1 MEFSEEKKQAVQ
13 EIISYYPSKRAAVIP
28 IAHLAQDEFGCVSDE
43 VIVYLAEFLDMSS
56 TLLKDT
62 VSFYTMFKGEKTG
75 KYLIQVCRTL
85 SCSLRGAEYIVDYIK
100 GKLGID
106 AGETTEDKKF
116 TLITVECLGSCGTAP
131 VMRINDDYY
140 ENLDEKKIGKILDG
154 LE

>member
-1 MEFSEEKKQAVQ
+1 MEFSEEKKQAVR
-13 EIISYYPSKRAAVIP
+13 EILSRYPTKRAAVIP
-28 IAHLAQDEFGCVSDE
+28 IVHLAQDEFGCVSDE
-43 VIVYLAEFLDMSS
+43 VIEYLAEFLDMSP
-56 TLLKDT
+56 TFLKDT

-85 SCSLRGAEYIVDYIK
+85 SCSLLGAEHIVDYIE

-106 AGETTEDKKF
+106 VGETTEDNKF
-116 TLITVECLGSCGTAP
+116 TLVTVECLGSCGTAP

-140 ENLDEKKIGKILDG
+140 ENLDEKKIDKILGG